1 MFYISI
7 WQYFSYNNIDNDYH
21 CYYRYIL
28 AMERDVNMRH
38 HFFVD
43 SPERFEETIRRMAI
57 QRYREDYGHIRTVHY
72 EMLERWG
79 TGRVEVYRVLN
90 CATLMLYDVTFHD
103 DVIFEYE
110 MKRDYFGLS
119 YCIDGELEL
128 QEQGENLVHF
138 KSSSLS
144 LSKSCDMRGCT
155 RHYGGQRYQSVSL
168 TADSEQMS
176 LLFGSSGSVLWE
188 QAIHRLDN
196 ATRQRYFIGVQAS
209 ADIIEIFNRIYNC
222 RFPEKSKIL
231 YYEGKVMELLSLL
244 LAVELPRQEDMATF
258 LLDDYEIRQIRLGHD
273 KLMETLGNPPTLTE
287 LSKELAISR
296 NKLTKGYK
304 LIFGQTIYVHY
315 RKTCMQNA
323 TAMLANLNKSIQDIA
338 LDVGYS
344 NASNFCN
351 AFKREFG
358 LTPLQ
363 YRKSK
368 LKRFHPQTSTHAT

>member
-1 MFYISI
+1 
-7 WQYFSYNNIDNDYH
+7 
-21 CYYRYIL
+21 
-28 AMERDVNMRH
+28 MRH